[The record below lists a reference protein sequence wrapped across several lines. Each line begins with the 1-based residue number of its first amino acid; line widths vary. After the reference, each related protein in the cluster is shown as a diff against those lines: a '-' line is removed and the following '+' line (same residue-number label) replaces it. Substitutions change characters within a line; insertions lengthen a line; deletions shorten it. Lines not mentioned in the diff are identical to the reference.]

1 MIGIPERPA
10 GHLTQRE
17 LAEAMM
23 THVPDEVYQSLL
35 DPPPGIASR
44 MCRLDGD
51 PAALPHV
58 LATTAFLQQQP
69 SLPPFGLLPLL
80 YLDEASYAA
89 VVCAPSNAL
98 PPGTSVGSVVRCYV
112 TPVEDRHQM
121 AILDT
126 SAVAFLQS
134 LNEELQSRQA
144 GLEKLDSIATD
155 YQRRFG
161 KSGEVPRAIDVRPI
175 RLACQNVVVGVG
187 AFRHDRATDALQVP
201 VWQTCEVPHV
211 VAHEGNRAMAALML
225 CDAFQSGGTME
236 IDFGDHP
243 ERRVPASLR
252 RFGRTR
258 GVVLGAAN
266 QRTISPAES
275 RELMNAVTPM
285 PPETKQRLRAFC
297 EWSGTSSER
306 VCYLLLSGVW
316 SCIEL
321 DYLVNVATELAPSI
335 LNGGTGR
342 LNRIQHQREI
352 MACRAA
358 SAVGLLHKR
367 LSNATTASEGHDAL
381 EDRRIDIGWTLH
393 GNAVTLWRRDGHELP
408 ELGSQA
414 RKTMTALPS
423 TWPGVGI
430 PTPEDTV
437 GNAVLLIP
445 RDMNDPSW
453 SGETW
458 TLPATINELDR
469 ASDSRLM
476 RAKVGRK

>member
-1 MIGIPERPA
+1 
-10 GHLTQRE
+10 
-17 LAEAMM
+17 
-23 THVPDEVYQSLL
+23 
-35 DPPPGIASR
+35 
-44 MCRLDGD
+44 
-51 PAALPHV
+51 
-58 LATTAFLQQQP
+58 
-69 SLPPFGLLPLL
+69 
-80 YLDEASYAA
+80 
-89 VVCAPSNAL
+89 
-98 PPGTSVGSVVRCYV
+98 VVRCYV

-121 AILDT
+121 AMLDT

-134 LNEELQSRQA
+134 VTEELQSRQP

-187 AFRHDRATDALQVP
+187 AFRHDRTTDALQAP

-243 ERRVPASLR
+243 ERQVPASLR

-258 GVVLGAAN
+258 GIALGAAN
-266 QRTISPAES
+266 ERTISPAEA
-275 RELMNAVTPM
+275 RELMYAVTPM
-285 PPETKQRLRAFC
+285 PSETKQRFRAFC
-297 EWSGTSSER
+297 EWSGTSLER

-321 DYLVNVATELAPSI
+321 DYLVSVATGLAPSI
-335 LNGGTGR
+335 LVGGTDR

-352 MACRAA
+352 IACRAA
-358 SAVGLLHKR
+358 SAVGLVHKR
-367 LSNATTASEGHDAL
+367 LSNAATAAESHDAL

-393 GNAVTLWRRDGHELP
+393 GNAVTLWRRDGLELSVP
-408 ELGSQA
+408 GLQTRRSI
-414 RKTMTALPS
+414 TIIPS
-423 TWPGVGI
+423 TWPAMDSQTSEKTLGDV
-430 PTPEDTV
+430 
-437 GNAVLLIP
+437 VLLIP
-445 RDMNDPSW
+445 RDTNDPSW

-469 ASDSRLM
+469 ASDRRLVS
-476 RAKVGRK
+476 AKVGRK